1 MKKLVLL
8 SALLA
13 AAGVAN
19 AQSSVSLYGRLD
31 TGVRTVDG
39 HKDGNT
45 TSLWHSA
52 LGGSR
57 WGIEGSEDLGSGTKS
72 SFRLE
77 SSITPTTGAAG
88 STPAASFFD
97 RQSWISLS
105 NKDWGTLRLGRDNTF
120 GLDALFSGVLDTAG
134 LLDGVG
140 SNATKVTAPD
150 QNTLTSAYDPNP
162 LTSFYSTTRDTRR
175 LNNFIKYT
183 HNINGL
189 NFGFGYALGGVAG
202 NSKTGSTLNYSL
214 GYTQGQLAT
223 ISTYQTTYDAA
234 NKKMDVWNIGAKY
247 NFGQFAILAAYH
259 ELKADAGYTA
269 SLTSDKYFKYV
280 LTGTTGTDATQ
291 GKVVIANTGLVY
303 NFAPQ
308 WTYTLAYYNVDQKEG
323 IRRGKVNSAITHLQY
338 DLSKRTSLYGIVD
351 YQKAGAGF
359 SNATGYKNNQTG
371 FTAGMRHI
379 F

>member
-1 MKKLVLL
+1 MKKLLL
-8 SALLA
+8 ISALLA
-13 AAGVAN
+13 TAGVAN

-31 TGVRTVDG
+31 TGIRTVDG

-45 TSLWHSA
+45 TSLSHSA

-57 WGIEGSEDLGSGTKS
+57 WGIEGSEDLGGGTKS

-77 SSITPTTGAAG
+77 STVTPTTGAGG
-88 STPAASFFD
+88 SAAAASFFD

-105 NKDWGTLRLGRDNTF
+105 NKDWGTIRLGRDNTF

-140 SNATKVTAPD
+140 SNTTLVTAGSS
-150 QNTLTSAYDPNP
+150 TVAAYDPNP

-189 NFGFGYALGGVAG
+189 NFGLGYALGGVAG
-202 NSKTGSTLNYSL
+202 NGKTGSTMNYSL

-223 ISTYQTTYDAA
+223 ISTYQTTYDEA

-259 ELKADAGYTA
+259 ELRADAGYKA
-269 SLTSDKYFKYV
+269 SLTADKYFQYV
-280 LTGTTGTDATQ
+280 LTGTSTTATQ
-291 GKVVIANTGLVY
+291 GKVAIANTGLVY

-323 IRRGKVNSAITHLQY
+323 VIKGKVNSATTHLQY
-338 DLSKRTSLYGIVD
+338 DLSKRTSLYGIID
-351 YQKAGAGF
+351 YQKSGSEF
-359 SNATGYKNNQTG
+359 PTVTGYKHNQTG